1 MKPLYEQV
9 ELPLCRVLAEMTRLG
24 VAVDRPALVAF
35 GKMLTER
42 ISVVEQQIYD
52 LAGQSFNINSPKQ
65 LGEILFEQMQLPSGK
80 KTKTGW
86 STSAEVLERLKHYH
100 PIIPLILEFRM
111 LTKLNSTYAEGLL
124 KVIARDRENPYHF
137 PEYCDRDRPAFLH
150 RSQFTEYPDTD
161 RAWQRVA
168 EDVCAPARLG
178 AGGR

>member
-1 MKPLYEQV
+1 MIWQARALTSTRPNSWGKFSLNRCSCPLE
-9 ELPLCRVLAEMTRLG
+9 RRL
-24 VAVDRPALVAF
+24 R
-35 GKMLTER
+35 
-42 ISVVEQQIYD
+42 
-52 LAGQSFNINSPKQ
+52 LAG
-65 LGEILFEQMQLPSGK
+65 LP
-80 KTKTGW
+80 
-86 STSAEVLERLKHYH
+86 AQEVLERLKHYH

-150 RSQFTEYPDTD
+150 RSQFTEYPGTD